1 MIRQAYIIVVHDQGL
16 SMSTLDIEVVI
27 VERIQTE
34 LPSAEVTLRDM
45 TGTRDHWEAVIV
57 STQFEGMRLI
67 SRQQRVYKA
76 LGELMTGPIHAFTMQ
91 TLTPEEAVSKGLTT
105 QSKSNS
111 STPQEKLV
119 TLS

>member
-1 MIRQAYIIVVHDQGL
+1 
-16 SMSTLDIEVVI
+16 MSTPDIEAII

-45 TGTRDHWEAVIV
+45 TGTLDHWEAVII
-57 STQFEGMRLI
+57 SAQFEGMRLI

-91 TLTPEEAVSKGLTT
+91 TLTPEEAVSKGLTSST
-105 QSKSNS
+105 QPQSNS